1 MCNSNVDIF
10 LLPEINDMEKMFNI
24 DLKKTTNQKNYTRD

>member
-10 LLPEINDMEKMFNI
+10 LLPKINDMEKMFNI
-24 DLKKTTNQKNYTRD
+24 DLKKPNKQKNYTRA